1 MGFEK
6 GRVSP
11 ETRLALVETIKGT
24 QEDEKKKDVD
34 SSFSTTAKPKRAG
47 FDSNA
52 NTNAKNA
59 DEDMASCTTNSP
71 LGRDPRARRRLF
83 DRLLILVT
91 FVSFATL
98 IVALSLAFGGLGP
111 TCSCPGKKT
120 NVRLL
125 YLTSSCFGSRFPTSE
140 WVCFILLEFAFPGFN
155 CGLRFRFFAYHFKFH
170 FGTWFTL
177 RAENLQSSRKDLPTS
192 FPTGHGQCPFD
203 PHGQ

>member
-24 QEDEKKKDVD
+24 QEDEKKNGVD
-34 SSFSTTAKPKRAG
+34 GSFSKTAKSKRAG
-47 FDSNA
+47 FGDSNA
-52 NTNAKNA
+52 NTNGKSS

-71 LGRDPRARRRLF
+71 LGRDPRARRRVF

-98 IVALSLAFGGLGP
+98 ILALSLAFVGLGP

-120 NVRLL
+120 TFVFCILHHPVLVRDFLRV
-125 YLTSSCFGSRFPTSE
+125 SGCFSFS
-140 WVCFILLEFAFPGFN
+140 LS
-155 CGLRFRFFAYHFKFH
+155 LRFLASIAVCGSDFSFD
-170 FGTWFTL
+170 TL
-177 RAENLQSSRKDLPTS
+177 ISTS
-192 FPTGHGQCPFD
+192 VLCPVC
-203 PHGQ
+203 

>member
-24 QEDEKKKDVD
+24 EEDEKKKDVD
-34 SSFSTTAKPKRAG
+34 GSFSTTAKPKRAG

-59 DEDMASCTTNSP
+59 DEDMASCITNSP
-71 LGRDPRARRRLF
+71 LGCDPRARRRLF

-98 IVALSLAFGGLGP
+98 ILALSLAFGGLAP

-120 NVRLL
+120 TFVFCILHHLVLVRDFLRVSGCVSFSL
-125 YLTSSCFGSRFPTSE
+125 SLHFLASIGVCGSDFSFNTLISTSVLCP
-140 WVCFILLEFAFPGFN
+140 VC
-155 CGLRFRFFAYHFKFH
+155 
-170 FGTWFTL
+170 
-177 RAENLQSSRKDLPTS
+177 
-192 FPTGHGQCPFD
+192 
-203 PHGQ
+203 

>member
-11 ETRLALVETIKGT
+11 ETRLPLVETIKGT
-24 QEDEKKKDVD
+24 QEDEKTKDVD

-52 NTNAKNA
+52 NTNAKKA
-59 DEDMASCTTNSP
+59 DEDVASSPSNSP

-120 NVRLL
+120 NVRLCIL
-125 YLTSSCFGSRFPTSE
+125 HHPVLVRDILRVSE
-140 WVCFILLEFAFPGFN
+140 WVCFIVLEFAFPGFN
-155 CGLRFRFFAYHFKFH
+155 CGLRFRFFAYHSQFH
-170 FGTWFTL
+170 FGTL
-177 RAENLQSSRKDLPTS
+177 SDL
-192 FPTGHGQCPFD
+192 
-203 PHGQ
+203 